1 MIYTISKSLILTLT
15 SILIE
20 NQMLYLQ
27 FNNHILYYIM
37 YLFLFYFYS
46 QLAIILNKQI
56 IFIEFIIIFI

>member
-1 MIYTISKSLILTLT
+1 MIHTISKSLILTLT